1 MKFSCEKA
9 ILLNA
14 VNAAART
21 VSKSSSI
28 VTLEGIL
35 LEANTGSVTLTGYN
49 LTTGVRATIN
59 TVPERAGSIVIHA
72 RLLGDIVRKSPDDF
86 ITIDADEN
94 LTVNI
99 SCGMS
104 RFTIMGL
111 SPNDYPELPSPEN
124 EKSLAIPAE
133 TLRSMIS
140 MTIYAVS
147 DNENK
152 PVHTGSL
159 FDVKDGF
166 LNVVSVDGYRMAIRR
181 EKIVSTVGQM
191 SFVVPG
197 PALREVERLCGETDK
212 NVVIILGRRHITFE
226 IGDVTVVSR
235 LLEGDFINYEASIPK
250 EMPVTVVA
258 ETRKLLDAVERVSLI
273 ISERLKNPIRC
284 NFEDGVLR
292 LTCITPLGRAND
304 EIGTEGDG
312 GNIEIGFNNRYL
324 SDAIRAVPD
333 EKVKISLINS
343 ISPCIITP
351 VEDDSYLFMVLPVRL
366 KV

>member
-14 VNAAART
+14 VSAAART

-35 LEANTGSVTLTGYN
+35 IEANSNSVTLTGYN
-49 LTTGVRATIN
+49 LTTGVRAIIN
-59 TVPERAGSIVIHA
+59 TEPERTGSIVINA
-72 RLLGDIVRKSPDDF
+72 RLLGEIVRKSPDDF
-86 ITIDADEN
+86 ITLDADDN
-94 LTVNI
+94 LTVKI
-99 SCGMS
+99 TCGLS
-104 RFTIMGL
+104 EFTIMGL
-111 SPNDYPELPSPEN
+111 SPSEYPELPTPEN
-124 EKSLAIPAE
+124 EKSLSIPAN

-140 MTIYAVS
+140 MTIFAVS

-181 EKIVSTVGQM
+181 EKIVSTVNQM

-197 PALREVERLCGETDK
+197 PALREVERLCGETEE
-212 NVVIILGRRHITFE
+212 NVNIILGRRHITFE
-226 IGDVTVVSR
+226 IDDVTLVSR

-250 EMPVTVVA
+250 DMPVTVIA
-258 ETRKLLDAVERVSLI
+258 DAKKMQNAVERVSLI
-273 ISERLKNPIRC
+273 INERLKNPIRC
-284 NFEDGVLR
+284 YFEDGVLR
-292 LTCITPLGRAND
+292 FTCITPLGRAND
-304 EIGTEGDG
+304 EINIDGDG

-324 SDAIRAVPD
+324 SDAIKAVPD
-333 EKVKISLINS
+333 DKIKVSLINP
-343 ISPCIITP
+343 ISPCIIRP

-366 KV
+366 KA

>member
-14 VNAAART
+14 VNAAARA

-35 LEANTGSVTLTGYN
+35 IEASSDSVLLTGYN
-49 LTTGVRATIN
+49 LTTGVRAIIN
-59 TVPERAGSIVIHA
+59 TIPEKTGSIVINA
-72 RLLGDIVRKSPDDF
+72 RLLGDIVRKSPDDL
-86 ITIDADEN
+86 ITLDADEN

-99 SCGMS
+99 TCGMS
-104 RFTIMGL
+104 KFTIMGL
-111 SPNDYPELPSPEN
+111 SPGDYPELPTPEN
-124 EKSLAIPAE
+124 EKFLTIPAN
-133 TLRSMIS
+133 TLKSMIS

-181 EKIVSTVGQM
+181 EKIVSTVDKM

-197 PALREVERLCGETDK
+197 PALREVERLCGETEETV
-212 NVVIILGRRHITFE
+212 NIILGRRHITFE

-258 ETRKLLDAVERVSLI
+258 ETKKLQDAVERVSLI

-284 NFEDGVLR
+284 HFEDSVLR

-304 EIGTEGDG
+304 EIGIDGDG

-333 EKVKISLINS
+333 EKIKISLINA
-343 ISPCIITP
+343 ISPCIIQP
-351 VEDDSYLFMVLPVRL
+351 IEDDSYLFMVLPVRL
-366 KV
+366 KA